1 MSADAQPGVVFSG
14 IQPSGEL
21 HIGNYLGAIRNW
33 VGLIETHRCI
43 YGIVDY
49 HAVTQSYEPAA
60 LPGYVQEMAV
70 DLLACG
76 IDPTRAILF
85 RQSAVQEHPE
95 LAWILSC
102 TTQFGELSRMTQFKD
117 KSARQEDNIN
127 VGLFT
132 YPILMTADII
142 VYRATHVP
150 VGDDQLQHL
159 ELAREIARRFNGRF
173 GETFPEPKAI
183 LSTTP
188 RVRGLDGQ
196 AKMSKSLGNTINLRD
211 APEVIRKKLATA
223 VTDPN
228 RRRRTDPGN
237 PDVCNVFALH
247 NRFSPPQIGA
257 WVREG
262 CTAASIGCVECK
274 RSLAD
279 NMAETLAPIRARA
292 LELAARPDYVRDV
305 LRDGAG
311 QARVLAAVT
320 MAEVRRV
327 IGIAA

>member
-1 MSADAQPGVVFSG
+1 MAADERPSIFSG

-33 VGLIETHRCI
+33 VGLIETHRCL
-43 YGIVDY
+43 YSIVDY
-49 HAVTQSYEPAA
+49 HAITQSYEPAD
-60 LPGYVQEMAV
+60 LPVRVREMAV

-76 IDPTRAILF
+76 IDPTRAVLF
-85 RQSAVQEHPE
+85 RQSAVQEHTE

-102 TTQFGELSRMTQFKD
+102 SAQFGELGRMTQFKD

-132 YPILMTADII
+132 YPVLMAADIL

-150 VGDDQLQHL
+150 VGDDQIQHL
-159 ELAREIARRFNGRF
+159 ELAREIARRFNARY

-183 LSTTP
+183 LSSTP

-196 AKMSKSLGNTINLRD
+196 AKMSKSLGNTISLRD
-211 APEVIRKKLATA
+211 PPDVIRKKLASA

-228 RRRRTDPGN
+228 RQRRADPGN

-247 NRFSPPQIGA
+247 GRFSPPQVGS

-262 CTAASIGCVECK
+262 CTTATIGCVECK

-279 NMAETLAPIRARA
+279 NMAETLAPIRERA
-292 LELAARPDYVRDV
+292 LDLADRPDYVRDV
-305 LRDGAG
+305 LQDGAG
-311 QARVLAAVT
+311 QARSLAAAT
-320 MAEVRRV
+320 MAVVRRT
-327 IGIAA
+327 IGIDS